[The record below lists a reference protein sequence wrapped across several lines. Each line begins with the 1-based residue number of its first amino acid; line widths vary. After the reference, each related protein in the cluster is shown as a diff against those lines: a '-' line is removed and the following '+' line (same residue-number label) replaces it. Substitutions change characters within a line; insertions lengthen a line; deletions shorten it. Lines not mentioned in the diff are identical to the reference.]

1 MQTDVAWYSDR
12 VEFRASIRAKLLEAS
27 GLLAVLLAAGI
38 AVQATGRSSI
48 ALPFVIFTA
57 IAFVQQWRRLL
68 IVCRRPV
75 LTVWIERLPN
85 HSQRGISA
93 RDLVLIEAADS
104 KGRGIARG
112 NTSPSDW
119 RMAQLYLHI
128 RGEVTPRLAYER
140 FWRDRDRV
148 QAEANQLGAALGVAV
163 KSFETIDC

>member
-1 MQTDVAWYSDR
+1 MQTDIAWYSDR
-12 VEFRASIRAKLLEAS
+12 VEFRASTRAKLFEAS

-38 AVQATGRSSI
+38 AAKATGRSSI
-48 ALPFVIFTA
+48 AVPFVIFAA
-57 IAFVQQWRRLL
+57 IALFHQWRRLL
-68 IVCRRPV
+68 RVCRRPV

-93 RDLVLIEAADS
+93 RDVVLIEAADS

-128 RGEVTPRLAYER
+128 RGEVAPRLASER
-140 FWRDRDRV
+140 FWSDRDRV
-148 QAEANQLGAALGVAV
+148 QADANQLGAALGVAV

>member
-75 LTVWIERLPN
+75 LTVWIESFQITHN
-85 HSQRGISA
+85 
-93 RDLVLIEAADS
+93 AA
-104 KGRGIARG
+104 
-112 NTSPSDW
+112 
-119 RMAQLYLHI
+119 YLH
-128 RGEVTPRLAYER
+128 ETLYSSKPRTAKVEALLAETR
-140 FWRDRDRV
+140 RR
-148 QAEANQLGAALGVAV
+148 ATGAWH
-163 KSFETIDC
+163 SFTCTFAAK

>member
-1 MQTDVAWYSDR
+1 MQTDIAWYSDR
-12 VEFRASIRAKLLEAS
+12 VEFRASTRAKLFEAS

-38 AVQATGRSSI
+38 AAKATGRSSI
-48 ALPFVIFTA
+48 AVPFVIFAA
-57 IAFVQQWRRLL
+57 IALFHQWRRLL
-68 IVCRRPV
+68 RVCRRPV
-75 LTVWIERLPN
+75 LTVWIERIPN

-93 RDLVLIEAADS
+93 RDVVLIEAADS

-128 RGEVTPRLAYER
+128 RGEVAPRLASER
-140 FWRDRDRV
+140 FWSDRDRV